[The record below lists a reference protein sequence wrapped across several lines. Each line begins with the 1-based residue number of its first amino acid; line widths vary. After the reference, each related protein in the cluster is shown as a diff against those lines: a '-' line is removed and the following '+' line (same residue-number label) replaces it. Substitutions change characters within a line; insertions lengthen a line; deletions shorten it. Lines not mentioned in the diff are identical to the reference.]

1 MSAVPPSAAPP
12 PPPPQRPRCKKRPGS
27 SAAFA
32 VAAAGTATKPNM
44 KKRVLQQPGVST
56 CEGEVTTT
64 TATMAVAAVE
74 GKEAVPVL
82 VSAEPAVSKALPF
95 KNPSFTHSGLGGM
108 GVRKSRVWKNLKQ
121 IIAAERSMNWS
132 PDDATYSN
140 IDAPPSFKPA
150 KKYSDLS
157 GLPASYT
164 DPQSK
169 LHFSN
174 AEEFSQVRTLPMDIV
189 SGYLALRKATSIV
202 P

>member
-1 MSAVPPSAAPP
+1 MSAVPLSAAPP
-12 PPPPQRPRCKKRPGS
+12 PAPPPRPRCKKRPGS
-27 SAAFA
+27 GAAFA
-32 VAAAGTATKPNM
+32 VAAAATATKPNI
-44 KKRVLQQPGVST
+44 KKRALQQPGVST
-56 CEGEVTTT
+56 CEGEVTTATT
-64 TATMAVAAVE
+64 TATTVE
-74 GKEAVPVL
+74 EKEAVPVL
-82 VSAEPAVSKALPF
+82 VSAEPA
-95 KNPSFTHSGLGGM
+95 HSGLGGV

-140 IDAPPSFKPA
+140 IDAPPPFKPA

>member
-1 MSAVPPSAAPP
+1 MSAVPLSAAPP
-12 PPPPQRPRCKKRPGS
+12 PAPPPRPRCKKRPGS
-27 SAAFA
+27 GAAFA
-32 VAAAGTATKPNM
+32 VAAAATATKPNI
-44 KKRVLQQPGVST
+44 KKRALQQPGVST
-56 CEGEVTTT
+56 CEGEVTTATT
-64 TATMAVAAVE
+64 TATTVE
-74 GKEAVPVL
+74 EKEAVPVL

-95 KNPSFTHSGLGGM
+95 KNPSFTHSGLGGV

-140 IDAPPSFKPA
+140 IDAPPPFKPA

>member
-82 VSAEPAVSKALPF
+82 VSAEPA
-95 KNPSFTHSGLGGM
+95 HSGLGGM